1 MRGLRTTR
9 TAYVRTRTVENMT
22 YVTQGVTQFRS
33 RWPIRKLAMI
43 PWGSA
48 QAVSRED

>member
-1 MRGLRTTR
+1 MTAR
-9 TAYVRTRTVENMT
+9 TAEVRAHTSENKT
-22 YVTQGVTQFRS
+22 YVAGGVAQFRS
-33 RWPIRKLAMI
+33 RWLCRKLAMI

>member
-1 MRGLRTTR
+1 MRGLTAPTAEVRARTS
-9 TAYVRTRTVENMT
+9 ENMV
-22 YVTQGVTQFRS
+22 YVTQGVAQFRS
-33 RWPIRKLAMI
+33 RWLCRKLVMI

>member
-1 MRGLRTTR
+1 MRGLTTPRTTEVRAR
-9 TAYVRTRTVENMT
+9 TSENMT
-22 YVTQGVTQFRS
+22 YVTQGVAQFRS
-33 RWPIRKLAMI
+33 RWLCRKLAMI